1 MSDEIK
7 IPDSDATA
15 TAAGDGKGP
24 AEPAGSPSP
33 QTDKVY
39 TLLHSDF
46 AALKDREREK
56 GANTERERLNAQA
69 KAAGFDS
76 FDAVLAAAK
85 AAAEAVKSK
94 ADADA
99 AAAAAAAKAAADGD
113 KKGEDP
119 KKRPGV
125 ELLKAEIEERAR
137 VQRERDAALE
147 REKALLAKLAEAD
160 DRRGLDVL
168 AARLDVRIDTAAKA
182 AGALGDE
189 AKAAAI
195 EHVRKLDAAGLEKF
209 DPDAFFA
216 EHVKAKPYLYKPPES
231 AAGASKTSGAPSP
244 KPANGADGMKP
255 AYNRTRAENDAIAL
269 KLLGGR

>member
-1 MSDEIK
+1 MSDETK

-85 AAAEAVKSK
+85 AAEAAKSK

-99 AAAAAAAKAAADGD
+99 AAAAAAAKAADVD

-125 ELLKAEIEERAR
+125 ELLKAEIEERTR

-168 AARLDVRIDTAAKA
+168 AARLDVRIDNAAKA

-216 EHVKAKPYLYKPPES
+216 EHVKAKPYLYKAPES
-231 AAGASKTSGAPSP
+231 AAGASKTSGAPPP
-244 KPANGADGMKP
+244 KVVNGADGTKP
-255 AYNRTRAENDAIAL
+255 AYGRTRAENDAIAL

>member
-85 AAAEAVKSK
+85 SK
-94 ADADA
+94 ADTDAAVVAAKIAADA
-99 AAAAAAAKAAADGD
+99 D

-119 KKRPGV
+119 KKRPGA
-125 ELLKAEIEERAR
+125 ELLKAEIEERTRA
-137 VQRERDAALE
+137 QRERDAALE

-244 KPANGADGMKP
+244 KPANGADGVKP